1 MDTERFKGRVALIT
15 GGASGIGAATAR
27 RIAAEGGEVIICDRD
42 GAVAEALATELNAGA
57 ESGPALAGRVVARSF
72 ELDVTDLERTL
83 AVVDEV
89 GEVHVLVSAAG
100 VDVCDT
106 VPNTSPDEWRT
117 ILDVDLTGVY
127 NSCRAVLPRFAAQG
141 GGAIVTIS
149 SAIGTV
155 GERNRSAYCAAKA
168 GVENLTR
175 AMALDHGPDGVRA
188 NCVAPGLIDTPL
200 IRNGKVSGADDPGAM
215 QAMVDRHHALGR
227 IGQPSEVAAAI
238 AFLASDD
245 ASFVTGAVLP
255 VDAGWTAQ

>member
-1 MDTERFKGRVALIT
+1 MDTQRFAGKVALIT
-15 GGASGIGAATAR
+15 GGASGIGAATAG
-27 RIAAEGGEVIICDRD
+27 RIAAEGGTVVVCDRD
-42 GAVAEALATELNAGA
+42 GDAAEKVAAELG
-57 ESGPALAGRVVARSF
+57 GTARGF
-72 ELDVTDLERTL
+72 RLDVTDLGRTEEIVASL
-83 AVVDEV
+83 DA
-89 GEVHVLVSAAG
+89 VHVLVSAAG

-106 VPNTSPDEWRT
+106 VPNTTPSEWQT

-127 NSCRAVLPRFAAQG
+127 NSCRAVLPRFIEQG

-175 AMALDHGPDGVRA
+175 AMALDHGRAGVRA

-200 IRNGKVSGADDPGAM
+200 IRNGKVGGEDDPGAM

-227 IGQPSEVAAAI
+227 IGQPDEVAAAI

-245 ASFVTGAVLP
+245 ASFITGAVLP

>member
-1 MDTERFKGRVALIT
+1 MDTERFSGKVALIT
-15 GGASGIGAATAR
+15 GGGSGIGAAGAR
-27 RIAAEGGEVIICDRD
+27 RFAAEGGTVVVCDRSF
-42 GAVAEALATELNAGA
+42 AAAEKVAA
-57 ESGPALAGRVVARSF
+57 EVGGTAY
-72 ELDVTDLERTL
+72 ELDVTDLDRTL
-83 AVVDEV
+83 EVVASLERVD
-89 GEVHVLVSAAG
+89 VLVSAAG

-127 NSCRAVLPRFAAQG
+127 NSCRAVLPRFFEQG
-141 GGAIVTIS
+141 RGAIVTIS

-175 AMALDHGPDGVRA
+175 AMALDHGRAGVRA

-200 IRNGKVSGADDPGAM
+200 IRNGKVGGADDPGAM

-227 IGQPSEVAAAI
+227 IGRPEEVAAAI

-245 ASFVTGAVLP
+245 ASFITGAVLP

>member
-1 MDTERFKGRVALIT
+1 MDTERFAGKVALIT
-15 GGASGIGAATAR
+15 GGASGIGAASAR
-27 RIAAEGGEVIICDRD
+27 RIAAEGGTVVICDRD
-42 GAVAEALATELNAGA
+42 GSAAEKLAAELNGA
-57 ESGPALAGRVVARSF
+57 ARAF
-72 ELDVTDLERTL
+72 ELDVTDLARTL
-83 AVVDEV
+83 AVVAEV
-89 GEVHVLVSAAG
+89 GQVHVLVSAAG

-127 NSCRAVLPRFAAQG
+127 NSCRAVLPGFVEQG
-141 GGAIVTIS
+141 RGAIVTIS

-175 AMALDHGPDGVRA
+175 AMALDHGLAGVRA

-200 IRNGKVSGADDPGAM
+200 IRNGKVGGEDDPNAM

-245 ASFVTGAVLP
+245 ASFITGAVLP

>member
-1 MDTERFKGRVALIT
+1 MDTERFAGKVALIT
-15 GGASGIGAATAR
+15 GAASGIGAATAR
-27 RIAAEGGEVIICDRD
+27 RITAEGGQAILCDRNTT
-42 GAVAEALATELNAGA
+42 AAQQLADELG
-57 ESGPALAGRVVARSF
+57 GRAF

-83 AVVDEV
+83 EVVAAV
-89 GEVHVLVSAAG
+89 GEVDVLVSAAG

-106 VPNTSPDEWRT
+106 VPNTSPEEWRA

-127 NSCRAVLPRFAAQG
+127 NSCRAVLPGFVARG

-175 AMALDHGPDGVRA
+175 AMALDHGRDGVRA

-200 IRNGKVSGADDPGAM
+200 IRNGKVGGADDPGAM

-227 IGQPSEVAAAI
+227 IGQPDEVAAAI

-245 ASFVTGAVLP
+245 ASFITGAVLP

>member
-1 MDTERFKGRVALIT
+1 MDKERFAGKVALIT

-27 RIAAEGGEVIICDRD
+27 RIADEGGTVAICDRN
-42 GAVAEALATELNAGA
+42 GSAAAELADELGGTA
-57 ESGPALAGRVVARSF
+57 F
-72 ELDVTDLERTL
+72 QLDVTDLEQTVE
-83 AVVDEV
+83 VVSGLERVD
-89 GEVHVLVSAAG
+89 VLVSAAG

-106 VPNTSPDEWRT
+106 VPNTTPDEWRT

-127 NSCRAVLPRFAAQG
+127 NSCRAVLPRFVAQG

-175 AMALDHGPDGVRA
+175 AMALDHGPAGVRA

-245 ASFVTGAVLP
+245 ASFITGAILP

>member
-1 MDTERFKGRVALIT
+1 MDTERFAGKVALIT
-15 GGASGIGAATAR
+15 GAASGIGAASAR
-27 RIAAEGGEVIICDRD
+27 RLAAEGAQVIICDRNGTAAQQLAD
-42 GAVAEALATELNAGA
+42 GLNT
-57 ESGPALAGRVVARSF
+57 ARAF

-83 AVVDEV
+83 EVVDGLERV
-89 GEVHVLVSAAG
+89 DVLVSAAG

-106 VPNTSPDEWRT
+106 VPNTSPEEWRT

-127 NSCRAVLPRFAAQG
+127 NSCRAVLPRFVAQG
-141 GGAIVTIS
+141 AGAIVTIS

-175 AMALDHGPDGVRA
+175 AMALDHGRDGVRA

-200 IRNGKVSGADDPGAM
+200 IRNGKVGGEDDPGAM

-245 ASFVTGAVLP
+245 ASFITGAVLP

>member
-1 MDTERFKGRVALIT
+1 MDTERFKGKVALIT
-15 GGASGIGAATAR
+15 GAASGIGAATAH
-27 RIAAEGGEVIICDRD
+27 RIVAEGGEVIICDRNRAAAQELAAD
-42 GAVAEALATELNAGA
+42 IGAQA
-57 ESGPALAGRVVARSF
+57 F
-72 ELDVTDLERTL
+72 ELDVTDLERTVE
-83 AVVDEV
+83 VVSGLERVD
-89 GEVHVLVSAAG
+89 VLVSAAG

-127 NSCRAVLPRFAAQG
+127 NSCRAVLPRFIAQG

-175 AMALDHGPDGVRA
+175 AMALDHGRAGVRA

-200 IRNGKVSGADDPGAM
+200 IRNGKVGGEDDPGAM
-215 QAMVDRHHALGR
+215 RAMVDRHHALGR
-227 IGQPSEVAAAI
+227 IGQPAEVAAAI

>member
-1 MDTERFKGRVALIT
+1 MDTQRFAGKVALIT
-15 GGASGIGAATAR
+15 GGASGIGAATAH
-27 RIAAEGGEVIICDRD
+27 RIAAEGGTVVVCDRD
-42 GAVAEALATELNAGA
+42 GTAAVELGKSLGG
-57 ESGPALAGRVVARSF
+57 SGY
-72 ELDVTDLERTL
+72 ELDVTDLDRTL
-83 AVVDEV
+83 EVVASLDA
-89 GEVHVLVSAAG
+89 VHVLVSAAG

-106 VPNTSPDEWRT
+106 VPNTTPAEWQT

-127 NSCRAVLPRFAAQG
+127 NSCRAVLPRFVDQG

-175 AMALDHGPDGVRA
+175 AMALDHGRAGVRA

-200 IRNGKVSGADDPGAM
+200 IRNGKVGGEDDPGAM

-245 ASFVTGAVLP
+245 ASFITGAVLP

>member
-1 MDTERFKGRVALIT
+1 MDTQRFKGKVALIT
-15 GGASGIGAATAR
+15 GAASGIGAATAR
-27 RIAAEGGEVIICDRD
+27 RIAAEGGTVVAADRD
-42 GAVAEALATELNAGA
+42 GVAAEVLGKELG
-57 ESGPALAGRVVARSF
+57 GRGYR
-72 ELDVTDLERTL
+72 LDVTDPDRTEEVVG
-83 AVVDEV
+83 AVTAEL
-89 GEVHVLVSAAG
+89 GSIHVLVSAAG

-106 VPNTSPDEWRT
+106 VPNTTPEQWRT

-127 NSCRAVLPRFAAQG
+127 HSCRSVLPGFIAQG

-175 AMALDHGPDGVRA
+175 AMALDHGRDGIRA

-200 IRNGKVSGADDPGAM
+200 IRNGKVGGEDDPGAM

-227 IGQPSEVAAAI
+227 IGQPEEVAAAI

-245 ASFVTGAVLP
+245 ASFITGAVLP

>member
-1 MDTERFKGRVALIT
+1 MDKERFVGRVALIT

-27 RIAAEGGEVIICDRD
+27 RITAEGGEVIICDRD
-42 GAVAEALATELNAGA
+42 GAAAQQFAAELNAGA
-57 ESGPALAGRVVARSF
+57 NAAGRVVARGD

-83 AVVDEV
+83 EVVSRLERVD
-89 GEVHVLVSAAG
+89 VLVSAAG

-106 VPNTSPDEWRT
+106 VPNTSPDEWRA

-127 NSCRAVLPRFAAQG
+127 NSCRAVLPGFVARG
-141 GGAIVTIS
+141 SGSIVTIS

-175 AMALDHGPDGVRA
+175 AMALDHGPNGIRA

-200 IRNGKVSGADDPGAM
+200 IRNGKVGGEDDPSAM

-245 ASFVTGAVLP
+245 ASFITGAVLP

>member
-1 MDTERFKGRVALIT
+1 MDKERFAGKVALIT
-15 GGASGIGAATAR
+15 GAASGIGAATAR
-27 RIAAEGGEVIICDRD
+27 RITAEGGQVIICDRD
-42 GAVAEALATELNAGA
+42 GAAAVALAAELG
-57 ESGPALAGRVVARSF
+57 GQGF
-72 ELDVTDLERTL
+72 ELDVTDLDRTL
-83 AVVDEV
+83 AVVEAV

-127 NSCRAVLPRFAAQG
+127 NSCRAVLPGFLARG
-141 GGAIVTIS
+141 SGAIVTIS

-175 AMALDHGPDGVRA
+175 AMALDHGRDGVRA

-200 IRNGKVSGADDPGAM
+200 IRNGKVGGEDDPDAM

-227 IGQPSEVAAAI
+227 IGQPAEVAAAI

>member
-1 MDTERFKGRVALIT
+1 MDTERFKGKVALIT
-15 GGASGIGAATAR
+15 GAASGIGAATAR
-27 RIAAEGGEVIICDRD
+27 RIAAEGGTVVVCDRHS
-42 GAVAEALATELNAGA
+42 GAAKQLAAELGGQ
-57 ESGPALAGRVVARSF
+57 SY
-72 ELDVTDLERTL
+72 ELDVTDLDGTL
-83 AVVDEV
+83 AVVEAV
-89 GEVHVLVSAAG
+89 GDVHVLVSAAG

-106 VPNTSPDEWRT
+106 VPNTTPDQWRT

-127 NSCRAVLPRFAAQG
+127 NSCRAVLPRFIAQG

-175 AMALDHGPDGVRA
+175 AMALDHGRAGVRA

-200 IRNGKVSGADDPGAM
+200 IRNGKVGGEDDPGAM
-215 QAMVDRHHALGR
+215 QAMVERHHALGR
-227 IGQPSEVAAAI
+227 IGQPAEVAAAI

-245 ASFVTGAVLP
+245 ASFITGAVLP

>member
-27 RIAAEGGEVIICDRD
+27 RLAAEGAQVIICDRN
-42 GAVAEALATELNAGA
+42 AEAADHLATELNA
-57 ESGPALAGRVVARSF
+57 PAPHDLAPATARAF
-72 ELDVTDLERTL
+72 ALDVTDLAQTME
-83 AVVDEV
+83 VVEAV

-106 VPNTSPDEWRT
+106 VPNTSPEEWRT

-200 IRNGKVSGADDPGAM
+200 IRGGKVGGADDPGAM

-227 IGQPSEVAAAI
+227 IGQPDEVAAAI

-245 ASFVTGAVLP
+245 ASFITGAILP

>member
-1 MDTERFKGRVALIT
+1 MDTERFKGKVALIT
-15 GGASGIGAATAR
+15 GAASGIGAATAR
-27 RIAAEGGEVIICDRD
+27 RIAAEGGRVVICDRN
-42 GAVAEALATELNAGA
+42 GSAAEQLAA
-57 ESGPALAGRVVARSF
+57 EIGGQAF
-72 ELDVTDLERTL
+72 ELDVTDLERTVE
-83 AVVDEV
+83 VVSGLERVD
-89 GEVHVLVSAAG
+89 VLVSAAG

-127 NSCRAVLPRFAAQG
+127 NSCRAVLPGFVARG

-200 IRNGKVSGADDPGAM
+200 IRGGKVGGEDDPGAM
-215 QAMVDRHHALGR
+215 QAMVERHHALGR

>member
-1 MDTERFKGRVALIT
+1 MDTQRFAGKVALIT
-15 GGASGIGAATAR
+15 GGASGIGAATAH
-27 RIAAEGGEVIICDRD
+27 RIAAEGGTVVVADRD
-42 GAVAEALATELNAGA
+42 GTAAAELG
-57 ESGPALAGRVVARSF
+57 ESLGGTGLQ
-72 ELDVTDLERTL
+72 LDVTDLERTL
-83 AVVDEV
+83 EVVAALDA
-89 GEVHVLVSAAG
+89 VHVLVSAAG

-127 NSCRAVLPRFAAQG
+127 NSCRAVLPRFIAQG
-141 GGAIVTIS
+141 NGAIVTIS

-175 AMALDHGPDGVRA
+175 AMALDHGRDGVRA

-200 IRNGKVSGADDPGAM
+200 IRNGKVGGEGDPGAM
-215 QAMVDRHHALGR
+215 RAMVDRHHALGR
-227 IGQPSEVAAAI
+227 IGQPAEVAAAI

>member
-1 MDTERFKGRVALIT
+1 MDTERFKGKVALIT
-15 GGASGIGAATAR
+15 GGASGIGAASAR
-27 RIAAEGGEVIICDRD
+27 RIAAEGGTVIVCDRN
-42 GAVAEALATELNAGA
+42 GSAAKAVAA
-57 ESGPALAGRVVARSF
+57 EVGGQAY
-72 ELDVTDLERTL
+72 ELDVTDLDRTL
-83 AVVDEV
+83 EVVAAV
-89 GEVHVLVSAAG
+89 GAVHVLVSAAG

-106 VPNTSPDEWRT
+106 VPNTTPDEWRT

-127 NSCRAVLPRFAAQG
+127 NSCRAVLPRFVEQG

-175 AMALDHGPDGVRA
+175 AMALDHGPAGVRA

-200 IRNGKVSGADDPGAM
+200 IRNGEVGGEDDPTAM
-215 QAMVDRHHALGR
+215 QAIVDRHHALGR

-245 ASFVTGAVLP
+245 ASFITGAVLP

>member
-1 MDTERFKGRVALIT
+1 MDTERFTGKVALIT
-15 GGASGIGAATAR
+15 GAASGIGAATAR
-27 RIAAEGGEVIICDRD
+27 RIAAEGGTVVLCDRD
-42 GAVAEALATELNAGA
+42 GAAAQQVAADLLAAHHHA
-57 ESGPALAGRVVARSF
+57 YQ
-72 ELDVTDLERTL
+72 LDVTDLDRTQEVIDT
-83 AVVDEV
+83 VVDAF
-89 GEVHVLVSAAG
+89 GAVHVLVSAAG

-127 NSCRAVLPRFAAQG
+127 NSCRAVLPRFVAQG
-141 GGAIVTIS
+141 SGSIVTIS

-175 AMALDHGPDGVRA
+175 AMALDHGPAGVRA

-200 IRNGKVSGADDPGAM
+200 IRNGKVGGEDDPGAM

-227 IGQPSEVAAAI
+227 IGQPSEVASAI

-245 ASFVTGAVLP
+245 ASFITGAVLP

>member
-1 MDTERFKGRVALIT
+1 MDIERFKGKVALIT

-27 RIAAEGGEVIICDRD
+27 RIADEGGTVVICDRY
-42 GAVAEALATELNAGA
+42 GSAAAELADELGGTA
-57 ESGPALAGRVVARSF
+57 F
-72 ELDVTDLERTL
+72 QLDVTDLERTVE
-83 AVVDEV
+83 VVSGLERVD
-89 GEVHVLVSAAG
+89 VLVSAAG

-106 VPNTSPDEWRT
+106 VPNTTPDEWRT

-127 NSCRAVLPRFAAQG
+127 NSCRAVLPRFVAQG

-245 ASFVTGAVLP
+245 ASFITGAILP

>member
-1 MDTERFKGRVALIT
+1 MDTQRFAGKVALIT
-15 GGASGIGAATAR
+15 GGASGIGAATAH
-27 RIAAEGGEVIICDRD
+27 RIAAEGGTVVVCDRD
-42 GAVAEALATELNAGA
+42 GTAAVELGK
-57 ESGPALAGRVVARSF
+57 SLGGTGI

-83 AVVDEV
+83 EVVASLDA
-89 GEVHVLVSAAG
+89 VHVLVSAAG

-127 NSCRAVLPRFAAQG
+127 NSCRAVLPRFIAQG
-141 GGAIVTIS
+141 NGAVVTIS

-175 AMALDHGPDGVRA
+175 AMALDHGRDDVRA

-200 IRNGKVSGADDPGAM
+200 IRNGKVGGEDDPGAM

-227 IGQPSEVAAAI
+227 IGQPAEVAAAI

-245 ASFVTGAVLP
+245 ASFITGAVLP

>member
-27 RIAAEGGEVIICDRD
+27 RIAAEGGQVIICDRD
-42 GAVAEALATELNAGA
+42 GAAAEALAAELGGKAY
-57 ESGPALAGRVVARSF
+57 

-83 AVVDEV
+83 EVVAEV
-89 GEVHVLVSAAG
+89 VSELGDVHVLVSAAG

-127 NSCRAVLPRFAAQG
+127 NSCRAVLPRFTAQG

-175 AMALDHGPDGVRA
+175 AIALDHGPDGVRA

-200 IRNGKVSGADDPGAM
+200 IRGGKVGGDDDPGAM

-245 ASFVTGAVLP
+245 ASFITGAVLP

>member
-1 MDTERFKGRVALIT
+1 V
-15 GGASGIGAATAR
+15 
-27 RIAAEGGEVIICDRD
+27 VCDRD
-42 GAVAEALATELNAGA
+42 GTAAVELGKSLGG
-57 ESGPALAGRVVARSF
+57 SGF
-72 ELDVTDLERTL
+72 ELDVTDLDRTL
-83 AVVDEV
+83 EVVASLDAVD
-89 GEVHVLVSAAG
+89 VLVSAAG

-106 VPNTSPDEWRT
+106 VPNTTPAEWQT

-127 NSCRAVLPRFAAQG
+127 NSCRAVLPRFVAQG
-141 GGAIVTIS
+141 SGSIVTIS

-175 AMALDHGPDGVRA
+175 AMALDHGRSGVRA
-188 NCVAPGLIDTPL
+188 NCVAPG
-200 IRNGKVSGADDPGAM
+200 GADDPSAM

-238 AFLASDD
+238 AFLAGDD
-245 ASFVTGAVLP
+245 ASFITGAVLP

>member
-15 GGASGIGAATAR
+15 GAASGIGAATAH
-27 RIAAEGGEVIICDRD
+27 RIAAEGGTVVVCDRD
-42 GAVAEALATELNAGA
+42 GDAAGKVAAGI
-57 ESGPALAGRVVARSF
+57 GGRSF
-72 ELDVTDLERTL
+72 ELDVTDLDRTL
-83 AVVDEV
+83 AVVGALERVD
-89 GEVHVLVSAAG
+89 VLVCAAG

-106 VPNTSPDEWRT
+106 VPNTSPEEWRT

-127 NSCRAVLPRFAAQG
+127 TSCRAVLPRFAAQG

-245 ASFVTGAVLP
+245 ASFITGAILP